1 MSSREF
7 AEWMAYYEIEPFGE
21 ERADWRAGMIAATIA
36 NIFRDTKKRRKPY
49 KPQDFMP
56 KLEEK
61 REQTWQEQL
70 QIVRMLNAAFGGKE
84 KKKAP

>member
-7 AEWMAYYEIEPFGE
+7 AEWIAYHQIEPFGE
-21 ERADWRAGMIAATIA
+21 ERADWRAGMIAATMA
-36 NIFRDTKKRRKPY
+36 NIFRDAKKRRKPY

-56 KLEEK
+56 KVEEK
-61 REQTWQEQL
+61 KEQTWQDQL

-84 KKKAP
+84 KQ